1 MTHDPKSNPV
11 QVPMLAT
18 PTGETDPLGWVER
31 SVWTERMV
39 GCLRR
44 GGPDGGKWYSLHDKV
59 FATKTLEAGFAR
71 VLANRGAPGVDGMTV
86 EVFAKRLAQE
96 IQGLQVAWQA
106 GTYRPDAVKR
116 VWIPKPGSTEQRP
129 LGIPTVRDRV
139 VQAALRLVLEPIFEC
154 DFHEHSYGFRP
165 GRSAQQAAGVVLGHL
180 TADRLVVVD
189 VDLKAFFDSI
199 PHERLLDA
207 VRRRVT
213 DGRVLDV
220 IGLFLKAGVMEDR
233 RLTTP
238 EAGTPQ
244 GGVISPL
251 LANIYLD
258 DLDQQMA
265 KRGRVMVRY
274 ADDFVI
280 LCQSADEATHALAE
294 VQHWTAHA
302 GLTLHPTK
310 TRIVDMHEAGAWFDF
325 LGYRFKRH
333 DHPDGR
339 LRILRLIRDKSL
351 ARAHDAIR
359 AATPRNSGDSLA
371 DIIRH
376 ANRWAHGWFGYF
388 RSIHR
393 GIHHQLDGMLRRR
406 LRSILSRRHG
416 RERWGRGCAHQLW
429 PNAYFD
435 RHDLF
440 SLERA
445 HVGYHHSY
453 KETR

>member
-1 MTHDPKSNPV
+1 VNPQEPKRNPE
-11 QVPMLAT
+11 QVPKLAT
-18 PTGETDPLGWVER
+18 PTGEADPYGWVER

-39 GCLRR
+39 GCLLR

-59 FATKTLEAGFAR
+59 FAVRTLEAGFAR
-71 VLANRGAPGVDGMTV
+71 VLANRGAPGVDGMRV
-86 EVFAKRLAQE
+86 EDFGKRLGVE
-96 IQGLQVAWQA
+96 IARLQAAWEA
-106 GTYRPDAVKR
+106 GTYQPDAVKR
-116 VWIPKPGSTEQRP
+116 AWIPKPGSSEKRP

-139 VQAALRLVLEPIFEC
+139 VQAALLLVLEPIFEN

-180 TADRLVVVD
+180 KAGRLRVVD
-189 VDLKAFFDSI
+189 ADLKSYFDSI
-199 PHERLLDA
+199 PHERLLAA

-213 DGRVLDV
+213 DGRVLSL
-220 IGLFLKAGVMEDR
+220 IEQFLKAGVMEDR

-258 DLDQQMA
+258 ALDQEMA
-265 KRGRVMVRY
+265 KAGWSMVRY

-280 LCQSADEATHALAE
+280 LCQTSEEADQALAA
-294 VQHWTAHA
+294 VQRWTTQA

-310 TRIVDMHEAGAWFDF
+310 TRIVDLGLPDAWFDF

-333 DHPDGR
+333 DLPDGT

-351 ARAHDAIR
+351 DRARDAIR
-359 AATPRNSGDSLA
+359 TITPRNAGDTLEV
-371 DIIRH
+371 IILR

-393 GIHHQLDGMLRRR
+393 SCHHLLDGMLRRR
-406 LRSILSRRHG
+406 LRSILSRREG
-416 RERWGRGCAHQLW
+416 RERWGRGYAHQLW
-429 PNAYFD
+429 PNAHFE
-435 RHDLF
+435 RLGLF
-440 SLERA
+440 SLEQA
-445 HVGYHHSY
+445 HVDYLHSH
-453 KETR
+453 